1 VAAYKEAADQAGV
14 LRMPVFD
21 AQRQEEG
28 KKPQCFSRL
37 VRIPCGSIEEY
48 VVPLSEV
55 GCKCMHNVCVCV
67 CVCAR
72 VCVCVCVC
80 VSVCAN
86 CEESTFLF
94 YGFKWF
100 RQLVRL
106 KPF

>member
-1 VAAYKEAADQAGV
+1 MAAYKEAADQAGV

-55 GCKCMHNVCVCV
+55 GC
-67 CVCAR
+67 
-72 VCVCVCVC
+72 
-80 VSVCAN
+80 
-86 CEESTFLF
+86 
-94 YGFKWF
+94 
-100 RQLVRL
+100 
-106 KPF
+106 